1 MSEYL
6 SDFMEDPFVICPGC
20 QKKLMTDESTL
31 EDWEFAWDG
40 LVTEDCCTTCF
51 YKYAY
56 KGNDYE

>member
-1 MSEYL
+1 
-6 SDFMEDPFVICPGC
+6 
-20 QKKLMTDESTL
+20 MTDESTL

-56 KGNDYE
+56 KGDDYE